1 MCKSFKVVAIHGSPR
16 KDGRTSQLLNL
27 VLDEL
32 KKFKEVEI
40 ETIYLIDH
48 PVRFCM
54 GCYSDDPKS
63 CNPKN
68 CTQGV
73 LEDSMKSLHS
83 KLILADAIIFAT
95 PVYWYNMSGMMKNFI
110 DRLTSLEN
118 AGKLL
123 DNKVAGFVVAAEED
137 GATQTIS
144 NLMAFA
150 NDNGMLIVPYTLVYS
165 VGRNK
170 ISEDEEAVLYARRL
184 GQNIYRML
192 KIACKVKKS
201 WKEFDD

>member
-16 KDGRTSQLLNL
+16 KDGKTSELLGY
-27 VLDEL
+27 VLAEL
-32 KKFKEVEI
+32 EKYDDVDIEV
-40 ETIYLIDH
+40 IYLIDH

-54 GCYSDDPKS
+54 GCYSEDS
-63 CNPKN
+63 RLCNPKN

-83 KLILADAIIFAT
+83 KVILSDAIIFAT
-95 PVYWYNMSGMMKNFI
+95 PVYWYNMSGMMKNFL

-123 DNKVAGFVVAAEED
+123 DNKVAAFVAVAEED
-137 GATQTIS
+137 GAAHTIS

-150 NDNGMLIVPYTLVYS
+150 NDNGMLIVPYSLVYTT
-165 VGRNK
+165 GRRVK
-170 ISEDEEAVLYARRL
+170 EDEEATFYAKRL
-184 GQNIYRML
+184 GHNIYRML
-192 KIACKVKKS
+192 KMACKIKTP
-201 WKEFDD
+201 WKEIND

>member
-1 MCKSFKVVAIHGSPR
+1 MCKNLKVVAIHGSPR
-16 KDGRTSQLLNL
+16 KDGKTSELLGY
-27 VLDEL
+27 VLREL
-32 KKFKEVEI
+32 EKFNEVEV

-83 KLILADAIIFAT
+83 KIILADAIIFAT

-123 DNKVAGFVVAAEED
+123 DNKVAAFIAVAEED
-137 GATQTIS
+137 GAAHTIS

-150 NDNGMLIVPYTLVYS
+150 NDNGMLIVPYSLVYTT
-165 VGRNK
+165 GRK
-170 ISEDEEAVLYARRL
+170 RVSEDEEAVVYAKRL

-192 KIACKVKKS
+192 KIACKVKKP
-201 WKEFDD
+201 WKEYDD

>member
-1 MCKSFKVVAIHGSPR
+1 MCKSFKVIAVHGSPR
-16 KDGRTSQLLNL
+16 KEGRTAELLNY
-27 VLDEL
+27 VIEEL
-32 KKFKEVEI
+32 RKFDKVEI
-40 ETIYLIDH
+40 EIIHLIDH
-48 PVRFCM
+48 PIRFCM
-54 GCYSDDPKS
+54 GCYSDDPKL

-83 KLILADAIIFAT
+83 KIILADAIIFAT
-95 PVYWYNMSGMMKNFI
+95 PVYWYNMSGVMKNFI
-110 DRLTSLEN
+110 DRLTALEN

-137 GATQTIS
+137 GATQVIS

-150 NDNGMLIVPYTLVYS
+150 NDNGMLITPYSLVYS
-165 VGRNK
+165 VGRGSVGK
-170 ISEDEEAVLYARRL
+170 DEEAVLYARRL

-192 KIACKVKKS
+192 KIACKVKKP
-201 WKEFDD
+201 WKEYDD